1 MDSEDVLY
9 LREEENKKKENPNQ
23 KLKLQLL
30 LLIYRKKK
38 QYDRIDYIR
47 MSKRKSR
54 NLPGRSYQES

>member
-30 LLIYRKKK
+30 LLIYKKN
-38 QYDRIDYIR
+38 QYERIDNIR

-54 NLPGRSYQES
+54 DLPGKSYQES